1 MPRLFFEILG
11 EPAERG
17 DIYEFSSIE
26 VKQTAFRI
34 DGVFTPKPDSPE
46 NTVIFTEVQFQRDE
60 TLYERLFSEIM
71 LYLAQNLEVEDWR
84 AVVFYPRRNLEQK
97 NLYRHRNLLNS
108 DQFQAIYLEDFLG
121 VPSEELGIQLMQ
133 LIISPERD
141 TNQYLSGLVKQYQ
154 GKTDPKDQAIIKL
167 VSTIMLYKFPKLTRD
182 EIESM
187 FTISDLKQTRVYKD
201 AVQEG
206 IQQGLIQGLEQ
217 GLIKGLA
224 KGRDEGRAEGRDEGR
239 AEGRDEEREQA
250 LARERSLIKRMLT
263 RKLGELPTDLA
274 ESVQTLSFE
283 QLADLGEALFDF
295 EQPADLAAWLTENIE
310 GEDDDRR

>member
-46 NTVIFTEVQFQRDE
+46 NTVIFTEFQFQKDE

-84 AVVFYPRRNLEQK
+84 AVVFYPRRNLKQK

-108 DQFQAIYLEDFLG
+108 DQFQVIYLEDFLG
-121 VPSEELGIQLMQ
+121 VPSDDLGIQLMQ
-133 LIISPERD
+133 LIVSPERE
-141 TNQYLSGLVKQYQ
+141 TNRYLSGLVAQLQ
-154 GKTDPKDQAIIKL
+154 GKTEPKDQAIIKL
-167 VSTIMLYKFPKLTRD
+167 VSTIMLYKFPNLTRE

-187 FTISDLKQTRVYKD
+187 FTVSDLKQTRVYQD
-201 AVQEG
+201 AIQEG
-206 IQQGLIQGLEQ
+206 IQL
-217 GLIKGLA
+217 
-224 KGRDEGRAEGRDEGR
+224 
-239 AEGRDEEREQA
+239 GRDEEREER
-250 LARERSLIKRMLT
+250 LERDRSLIKRMLI
-263 RKLGELPTDLA
+263 RKLGELPTDLS

-295 EQPADLAAWLTENIE
+295 EQPTDLATWLTENTETE
-310 GEDDDRR
+310 GCDHPDVVS